1 MKKGEFISGPEFS
14 YEYFREFAG
23 IKFRFVSDDLFLKE
37 IDFYKGKKFNETCS
51 PPPSA
56 PLSMIVKYFEAY
68 FSGTGAERFSILFR
82 HNFKDKMVIKGS
94 GHGESIV
101 LDLENYTEREA
112 SVYRELIKI
121 VSGNRIS
128 YGDLAAKS
136 GIPGGARFIGNTMA
150 KNRFPV
156 IVPCHRVVKS
166 DGSLGNFSGGVDI
179 KEKLLRHESGLRA
192 S

>member
-82 HNFKDKMVIKGS
+82 HNFKDKK
-94 GHGESIV
+94 HYNRH
-101 LDLENYTEREA
+101 NYKVHKR
-112 SVYRELIKI
+112 YFIKI
-121 VSGNRIS
+121 FIQ
-128 YGDLAAKS
+128 KS
-136 GIPGGARFIGNTMA
+136 RF
-150 KNRFPV
+150 
-156 IVPCHRVVKS
+156 
-166 DGSLGNFSGGVDI
+166 
-179 KEKLLRHESGLRA
+179 
-192 S
+192 